1 MMEMKELNIM
11 NASEVEQLN
20 SEEGN
25 EDLDDLRIEF
35 LRKRIQ

>member
-1 MMEMKELNIM
+1 MEMKQLNVT
-11 NASEVEQLN
+11 NASEIQQLN